1 LTLRARWATYVGIYT
16 FSIVAQPSTEI
27 TTTVSKRA
35 QNTLASLL
43 DHAPHKVF
51 GHRDLVAI
59 VRDAARKGDLPASPK
74 VADFITAMEP
84 RGLARIV
91 LRPPKDVGSGRAL
104 VRYVWGPIS
113 VYSLGLSMR
122 PGAYLSHAS
131 AVFLHSL
138 SDQIPKTVYVNKEQT
153 AKPPP
158 SQGLTQPGIDRAFA
172 NSQRS
177 STYIFTHEGY
187 RFVLLSGKFTNRLEV
202 SELKGPQ
209 GELVDTTK
217 LERTLI
223 DIAVRPAYA
232 GGVFEVVKAYRA
244 AKDRVSVNTLVA
256 TLKQLG
262 YVYPY
267 HQAVGF
273 YLQRV
278 GFEPAK
284 LEKLKQLGLNF
295 DFYLSHKM
303 GPTAFSS
310 EWRIHYPEGL

>member
-1 LTLRARWATYVGIYT
+1 MQLT
-16 FSIVAQPSTEI
+16 QP
-27 TTTVSKRA
+27 TTSATVSKRA
-35 QNTLASLL
+35 QHVAVTLL
-43 DHAPHKVF
+43 DAAPRKVF
-51 GHRDLVAI
+51 SRRELSAFLRG
-59 VRDAARKGDLPASPK
+59 AADEGQLPQSTSASKFIAFLETKGLSKATLRLAAGVGTGSP
-74 VADFITAMEP
+74 IT
-84 RGLARIV
+84 
-91 LRPPKDVGSGRAL
+91 
-104 VRYVWGPIS
+104 RYIWGPVS

-131 AVFLHSL
+131 AVFLHGL
-138 SDQIPKTVYVNKEQT
+138 TDQIPKTIYVNKEQS

-158 SQGLTQPGIDRAFA
+158 ALGLTQEGINRAFA

-177 STYIFTHEGY
+177 STYIFSYEGY
-187 RFVLLSGKFTNRLEV
+187 RFVLLSGKSTNRLEV
-202 SELKGPQ
+202 SEIKGSQ
-209 GELVDTTK
+209 GEFVDATK

-273 YLQRV
+273 YMQRA
-278 GFEPAK
+278 GIEPSK
-284 LEKLKQLGLNF
+284 LERLKQLGLNF

-303 GPTAFSS
+303 GPTSFSP
-310 EWRIHYPEGL
+310 EWRIHFPEGL

>member
-1 LTLRARWATYVGIYT
+1 MPTAEAT
-16 FSIVAQPSTEI
+16 SPK
-27 TTTVSKRA
+27 VSKRA
-35 QNTLASLL
+35 LQALIDLL
-43 DHAPHKVF
+43 DAAPRKVF
-51 GHRDLVAI
+51 GHREFASFVRGAADEGKVPQSTRVSNAI
-59 VRDAARKGDLPASPK
+59 AAL
-74 VADFITAMEP
+74 EP
-84 RGLARIV
+84 RGLSKV
-91 LRPPKDVGSGRAL
+91 TLRPPEGVGSGSAL
-104 VRYVWGPIS
+104 TRYVWGPVS
-113 VYSLGLSMR
+113 VYSVGLSMR
-122 PGAYLSHAS
+122 PSAYLSHAS
-131 AVFLHSL
+131 AVFLHGL
-138 SDQIPKTVYVNKEQT
+138 SNQIPKTVYVNKEQT

-177 STYIFTHEGY
+177 STYIFTHDGY
-187 RFVLLSGKFTNRLEV
+187 RFVLLSGKSTNRLEV

-273 YLQRV
+273 YLQRA
-278 GFEPAK
+278 GFEAVK

-310 EWRIHYPEGL
+310 EWRIHHPEGL